1 MDGVEKDIIGDTDLS
16 GSLTR
21 QEERTCDLTAEQTHI
36 VNMGRLIE
44 DLEISMRSS
53 MDGIYISKTNE
64 VVNGIRKL
72 RQQAPVQQ
80 SAFVADLAGA
90 IKKHGA
96 NRKVDSE

>member
-1 MDGVEKDIIGDTDLS
+1 MKIKDIIGDTDLS

-21 QEERTCDLTAEQTHI
+21 QEERTCDLSPEQTHI

-44 DLEISMRSS
+44 DLEISMRGS
-53 MDGIYISKTNE
+53 MDGIYIQKTRE
-64 VVNGIRKL
+64 VVNGIRRL
-72 RQQAPVQQ
+72 HTAAPVQQ

-90 IKKHGA
+90 IAKHGA